1 MLMAIIIMGGV
12 AFFFSTVLVI
22 ADKKLRVEV
31 DPRIEEIAALLPQAN
46 CGGCGFPGC
55 KGYATAIVM
64 NGAPVGKCAP
74 SGAEVNEA
82 IGRIM
87 GVEVSERVRRVVRV
101 HCRGAESVAARKALY
116 VGIPSC
122 QAVSMV
128 QSGDKLCDWGCL
140 GYGDCAKACP
150 FGGIT
155 LGENGLP
162 QVNEEVCTGCGLC
175 VASCPKKILQ
185 LHGVDERVIVAC
197 RSEDPPKQA
206 KSSCA
211 NACIGCGICA
221 RACPEAVE
229 VKNHLACVKD
239 PGGFSDECIAKL
251 EKCPTGAI
259 GPIDQGKAEAL
270 RAEGA

>member
-140 GYGDCAKACP
+140 GYGIAPRPAP
-150 FGGIT
+150 S
-155 LGENGLP
+155 
-162 QVNEEVCTGCGLC
+162 
-175 VASCPKKILQ
+175 VASPW
-185 LHGVDERVIVAC
+185 GRTDFPR
-197 RSEDPPKQA
+197 
-206 KSSCA
+206 
-211 NACIGCGICA
+211 
-221 RACPEAVE
+221 
-229 VKNHLACVKD
+229 
-239 PGGFSDECIAKL
+239 
-251 EKCPTGAI
+251 
-259 GPIDQGKAEAL
+259 
-270 RAEGA
+270 

>member
-122 QAVSMV
+122 QAVLWFNPETSSMIGV
-128 QSGDKLCDWGCL
+128 ARVRD
-140 GYGDCAKACP
+140 YAKTCP

-155 LGENGLP
+155 MGRTAFPGERRG
-162 QVNEEVCTGCGLC
+162 
-175 VASCPKKILQ
+175 
-185 LHGVDERVIVAC
+185 LHG
-197 RSEDPPKQA
+197 
-206 KSSCA
+206 
-211 NACIGCGICA
+211 
-221 RACPEAVE
+221 
-229 VKNHLACVKD
+229 
-239 PGGFSDECIAKL
+239 
-251 EKCPTGAI
+251 
-259 GPIDQGKAEAL
+259 
-270 RAEGA
+270 

>member
-1 MLMAIIIMGGV
+1 
-12 AFFFSTVLVI
+12 
-22 ADKKLRVEV
+22 
-31 DPRIEEIAALLPQAN
+31 
-46 CGGCGFPGC
+46 
-55 KGYATAIVM
+55 
-64 NGAPVGKCAP
+64 
-74 SGAEVNEA
+74 
-82 IGRIM
+82 
-87 GVEVSERVRRVVRV
+87 
-101 HCRGAESVAARKALY
+101 
-116 VGIPSC
+116 
-122 QAVSMV
+122 MV

-206 KSSCA
+206 KTSCA

-229 VKNHLACVKD
+229 VKNPAGSATSVSRSLKSA
-239 PGGFSDECIAKL
+239 PPALSARS
-251 EKCPTGAI
+251 TR
-259 GPIDQGKAEAL
+259 GKPKP
-270 RAEGA
+270 